1 MSSIESAI
9 DQYKLASPDDYPI
22 EQVESEQTDY
32 FDQRIFI
39 GQEVYVGDYIVQKDD
54 LRRFNEAEVNSYT
67 AKKKLEK
74 LLNLISL
81 TVYEDI
87 ELLKEVNYYLGD
99 VLVNKIE
106 SIGIAEYHDM
116 NLQEVEE

>member
-1 MSSIESAI
+1 MSSLKNAI
-9 DQYKLASPDDYPI
+9 DQYKLSSPMDYEPNQI
-22 EQVESEQTDY
+22 DSDQTDY
-32 FDQRIFI
+32 FNQSLFI
-39 GQEVYVGDYIVQKDD
+39 GQEVYVGEYIVQKDD

-81 TVYEDI
+81 TVDEDI

-106 SIGIAEYHDM
+106 SVGIPEYYDM
-116 NLQEVEE
+116 SYQEMGE

>member
-1 MSSIESAI
+1 MGSFESAI
-9 DQYKLASPDDYPI
+9 DQYKLASPDDYQI

-81 TVYEDI
+81 TVDEDI

-106 SIGIAEYHDM
+106 SVGIAEYHDM
-116 NLQEVEE
+116 NLQEMEE